1 MHVTAWD
8 SAFGKLGW
16 ISSQSKALTPLVTGW
31 TAAIL
36 IHAMAATPQVA
47 LLLWFGLAAE
57 SRVYEEQALIDASRS
72 TVFWRIT
79 LRRMLPLIV
88 LSAVWIFITCSREI
102 AVTDIYQIGTLAE
115 QIYLGYSL
123 GQMGGSWTPEQIAAA
138 QTTSTLLTCALI
150 FCLASATILIANKYF
165 VETTSSETSNKSSV
179 LQRGSTGKNIAGI
192 VMLILIAVIPLTNL
206 LVRGSFFV
214 QSIDGKPT
222 PGYSLSHL
230 TQAISNI
237 LTKNQSEIIW
247 STLIASASAILLL
260 VVAILFAWFAR
271 RSTKV
276 GWLFLISIALTAA
289 LPGPLIGTIVV
300 KTFSTFDNDL
310 VIWLFDRT
318 ILPAVIAVFL
328 FCWPISSV
336 LTWFSLK
343 NTPVDTLEHASLEGA
358 SQSSQLLQLGVFGN
372 LTSLVGCLLIT
383 FAVCFGELSASH
395 MTLPPGIDTVPRL
408 ALGWLHAGVNEMTAA
423 LTIVTVTLIVGISVL
438 GWSLVC
444 LKESQNYRK

>member
-1 MHVTAWD
+1 
-8 SAFGKLGW
+8 
-16 ISSQSKALTPLVTGW
+16 
-31 TAAIL
+31 
-36 IHAMAATPQVA
+36 
-47 LLLWFGLAAE
+47 
-57 SRVYEEQALIDASRS
+57 
-72 TVFWRIT
+72 
-79 LRRMLPLIV
+79 
-88 LSAVWIFITCSREI
+88 
-102 AVTDIYQIGTLAE
+102 
-115 QIYLGYSL
+115 
-123 GQMGGSWTPEQIAAA
+123 
-138 QTTSTLLTCALI
+138 
-150 FCLASATILIANKYF
+150 
-165 VETTSSETSNKSSV
+165 
-179 LQRGSTGKNIAGI
+179 
-192 VMLILIAVIPLTNL
+192 MLILIAVIPLTNL